1 MGAEGKFDL
10 KLAPG
15 YDPESAATAP
25 SPKPI
30 SSTVSGPAS
39 STVGPSATPAASG
52 VTTTT
57 TSSSSS
63 STSSSSQQQS
73 WSSLVKNNC
82 PDKGGAASLGGAS
95 SSSRKGSSSSV
106 CSVASSSDISLSS
119 SAGLPGTGGLRL
131 ERRAEGLLLD
141 QGSGVGGV
149 TGVGPEGHQH
159 EPIVVLSSAAE
170 GGSGSVSS
178 SGTLTADTPAPGDEA
193 RNKDSSV
200 ATDPATAI
208 SMGLVSV
215 SSPDVSSVSESS
227 SKDTPSQ
234 RPLCSAANAR
244 LSVSSLLAAGAPMS
258 SSASVPNLSS
268 REASLM
274 ESFVRR
280 APNMSRTNATNNMN
294 LSRSSSDNNT
304 NTLGRNVMS
313 TATSPLMGAQ
323 SFPNLTTTGTT
334 STVTMSTSIVT
345 SSNNV
350 ATATTG
356 LSVGQLLSNTLT
368 TSLTSTSSE
377 SDTGQEAEFSL
388 YDFLDSCRAN
398 TLLAELDDEEDLP
411 EPDDDDDENED
422 DNQEDQEYEEVLE
435 EEEYETKGGRRR
447 TWDDDFVLKR
457 QFSAL
462 VPAFDPR
469 PGRTNVQQTTD
480 LEIPPPGTP
489 RSEVQEEVECAPSPH
504 LSLTLK

>member
-25 SPKPI
+25 TPKPV

-39 STVGPSATPAASG
+39 STVGPS
-52 VTTTT
+52 VTSTAIGGTTT
-57 TSSSSS
+57 TSASLS
-63 STSSSSQQQS
+63 STSSSSQQPS

-82 PDKGGAASLGGAS
+82 PDRSGAS

-119 SAGLPGTGGLRL
+119 SAGMLSGGSLQL
-131 ERRAEGLLLD
+131 ERRAEGVLLD
-141 QGSGVGGV
+141 QGVGSGGV
-149 TGVGPEGHQH
+149 TGGGLGCDGNQQ
-159 EPIVVLSSAAE
+159 EPIVVLSSEA
-170 GGSGSVSS
+170 GCGSGSS
-178 SGTLTADTPAPGDEA
+178 SGTLTADTSVTGDEHHSPTTA
-193 RNKDSSV
+193 AS
-200 ATDPATAI
+200 TDPATAI

-227 SKDTPSQ
+227 SKDTHSQ
-234 RPLCSAANAR
+234 RPLCSAANTR

-313 TATSPLMGAQ
+313 AATSPLMGAQ

-345 SSNNV
+345 SGNNV

-480 LEIPPPGTP
+480 LEIPSPGMLRVPTYTTN
-489 RSEVQEEVECAPSPH
+489 SSGF
-504 LSLTLK
+504 

>member
-25 SPKPI
+25 STKPV

-39 STVGPSATPAASG
+39 SMVGPSATLAAG
-52 VTTTT
+52 AATT

-63 STSSSSQQQS
+63 SSLSSQQQL

-82 PDKGGAASLGGAS
+82 PDKGGAMSLGGAS

-106 CSVASSSDISLSS
+106 CSVASSSDISQSS
-119 SAGLPGTGGLRL
+119 STGLPCTGGLRL

-141 QGSGVGGV
+141 PGSRGGGV
-149 TGVGPEGHQH
+149 MGGGASDGQHQ
-159 EPIVVLSSAAE
+159 EPIVVLSSVVE
-170 GGSGSVSS
+170 SLSGSASS
-178 SGTLTADTPAPGDEA
+178 SGTLTADTSNAGDEA
-193 RNKDSSV
+193 RNKDLSV
-200 ATDPATAI
+200 ANMDPATAI

-227 SKDTPSQ
+227 SKDAPSQ
-234 RPLCSAANAR
+234 RPLCSATNAR

-313 TATSPLMGAQ
+313 TASEW
-323 SFPNLTTTGTT
+323 
-334 STVTMSTSIVT
+334 
-345 SSNNV
+345 
-350 ATATTG
+350 
-356 LSVGQLLSNTLT
+356 NTR
-368 TSLTSTSSE
+368 
-377 SDTGQEAEFSL
+377 AEVF
-388 YDFLDSCRAN
+388 
-398 TLLAELDDEEDLP
+398 
-411 EPDDDDDENED
+411 
-422 DNQEDQEYEEVLE
+422 
-435 EEEYETKGGRRR
+435 
-447 TWDDDFVLKR
+447 
-457 QFSAL
+457 
-462 VPAFDPR
+462 
-469 PGRTNVQQTTD
+469 
-480 LEIPPPGTP
+480 
-489 RSEVQEEVECAPSPH
+489 
-504 LSLTLK
+504 LSLIAVMLKV

>member
-10 KLAPG
+10 KLAQG

-25 SPKPI
+25 TPKPV

-39 STVGPSATPAASG
+39 STVGPS
-52 VTTTT
+52 VTSTAIGGTTT
-57 TSSSSS
+57 TSASLS
-63 STSSSSQQQS
+63 STSSSSQQPS

-82 PDKGGAASLGGAS
+82 PDKSGAS

-119 SAGLPGTGGLRL
+119 SAGLPGGGALQL

-141 QGSGVGGV
+141 QGVGSGGGL
-149 TGVGPEGHQH
+149 GCDGHQQ

-170 GGSGSVSS
+170 AGCGSGSS
-178 SGTLTADTPAPGDEA
+178 SGTLTADASVTGDEHHSPTTTA
-193 RNKDSSV
+193 S
-200 ATDPATAI
+200 TDPATAI

-215 SSPDVSSVSESS
+215 SSPDVSSVSEST
-227 SKDTPSQ
+227 SKDTHSQ
-234 RPLCSAANAR
+234 RPLCSAANTR

-313 TATSPLMGAQ
+313 AA
-323 SFPNLTTTGTT
+323 
-334 STVTMSTSIVT
+334 
-345 SSNNV
+345 
-350 ATATTG
+350 
-356 LSVGQLLSNTLT
+356 
-368 TSLTSTSSE
+368 SE
-377 SDTGQEAEFSL
+377 YCNASM
-388 YDFLDSCRAN
+388 
-398 TLLAELDDEEDLP
+398 
-411 EPDDDDDENED
+411 
-422 DNQEDQEYEEVLE
+422 
-435 EEEYETKGGRRR
+435 
-447 TWDDDFVLKR
+447 
-457 QFSAL
+457 
-462 VPAFDPR
+462 
-469 PGRTNVQQTTD
+469 
-480 LEIPPPGTP
+480 
-489 RSEVQEEVECAPSPH
+489 
-504 LSLTLK
+504 LTLQEFYGAASTLKGCCVTDSLLN

>member
-1 MGAEGKFDL
+1 MKYIVPGARVVRGIDWKWRDQDGNPSGEGTVTGEAHNGWIDVTWDSGGSNSYRMGAEGKFDL

-25 SPKPI
+25 SPKPV

-39 STVGPSATPAASG
+39 STVGPSAVPAASG
-52 VTTTT
+52 GGTTTT

-82 PDKGGAASLGGAS
+82 PDKGGALALGGGGAG

-106 CSVASSSDISLSS
+106 CSVASSSDISLGS
-119 SAGLPGTGGLRL
+119 SAGLPGAAAGLRL

-141 QGSGVGGV
+141 SGVAGI
-149 TGVGPEGHQH
+149 GVGS
-159 EPIVVLSSAAE
+159 EPIVVLSSAE

-178 SGTLTADTPAPGDEA
+178 SGTLTADTPVPGDDDA
-193 RNKDSSV
+193 RNKDSS
-200 ATDPATAI
+200 ADPATAI

-227 SKDTPSQ
+227 GKDAPSQ

-313 TATSPLMGAQ
+313 TAS
-323 SFPNLTTTGTT
+323 
-334 STVTMSTSIVT
+334 
-345 SSNNV
+345 
-350 ATATTG
+350 
-356 LSVGQLLSNTLT
+356 
-368 TSLTSTSSE
+368 
-377 SDTGQEAEFSL
+377 EFSHML
-388 YDFLDSCRAN
+388 HN
-398 TLLAELDDEEDLP
+398 TLLTTAQQNQRTHQSAES
-411 EPDDDDDENED
+411 N
-422 DNQEDQEYEEVLE
+422 
-435 EEEYETKGGRRR
+435 
-447 TWDDDFVLKR
+447 LKEHTATR
-457 QFSAL
+457 GKA
-462 VPAFDPR
+462 R
-469 PGRTNVQQTTD
+469 
-480 LEIPPPGTP
+480 
-489 RSEVQEEVECAPSPH
+489 
-504 LSLTLK
+504 

>member
-25 SPKPI
+25 SPKPV

-39 STVGPSATPAASG
+39 STVGPSSTQAAIG
-52 VTTTT
+52 GINITTTT

-82 PDKGGAASLGGAS
+82 PDKGGATSLGGAS

-119 SAGLPGTGGLRL
+119 SAGLQGLGGMRMD
-131 ERRAEGLLLD
+131 RRAEGLLLD
-141 QGSGVGGV
+141 QGSGLGGLMGI
-149 TGVGPEGHQH
+149 GVGSDGHLL
-159 EPIVVLSSAAE
+159 EPIVMLSSAAE
-170 GGSGSVSS
+170 GGSGSS
-178 SGTLTADTPAPGDEA
+178 SGTLTADGSAPGDEA
-193 RNKDSSV
+193 RNKDSS
-200 ATDPATAI
+200 TDPATAI

-313 TATSPLMGAQ
+313 TAITNLSFEASPLMGAQ

-422 DNQEDQEYEEVLE
+422 DNQEDQEYEEVLVIHLFI
-435 EEEYETKGGRRR
+435 Y
-447 TWDDDFVLKR
+447 WILKVTYY
-457 QFSAL
+457 A
-462 VPAFDPR
+462 
-469 PGRTNVQQTTD
+469 N
-480 LEIPPPGTP
+480 
-489 RSEVQEEVECAPSPH
+489 
-504 LSLTLK
+504 SLLHVSSTST